1 MAKDRKRTQVVGGFG
16 LLLLGNRNSGWKR
29 TGEKKRYRSY
39 KEGIIDGRR
48 ECKGKREWEQR
59 RSQLE

>member
-1 MAKDRKRTQVVGGFG
+1 M
-16 LLLLGNRNSGWKR
+16 LLGNRNSGWKR

-59 RSQLE
+59 RRKEEKSRRDKTQ